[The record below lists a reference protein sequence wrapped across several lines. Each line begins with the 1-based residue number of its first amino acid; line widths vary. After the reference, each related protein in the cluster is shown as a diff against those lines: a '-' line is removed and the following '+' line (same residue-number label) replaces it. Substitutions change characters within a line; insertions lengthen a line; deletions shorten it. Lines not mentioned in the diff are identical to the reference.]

1 MKRCFILIL
10 IIGCFFDIS
19 GQTLT
24 PEVISSSGGYFEST
38 NASVSWTL
46 GETVTETF
54 TGTSFILT
62 QGFQQPLGIQI
73 TGIDLDLLVFLEGPY
88 NGLEMKTGLNSKG
101 MIPLNQPYNQPPW
114 EYPGTEYLAAIPNSD
129 VVDWI
134 LIELRDAPDAVSA
147 VTSTRIARQAALLLR
162 DGSIVGTDGSTMLEF
177 NNAFTQQLY
186 VIVWH
191 RNHLGIMTANGVTA
205 TNGIY
210 EYDFSIAASQ
220 VHGGSDGHK
229 DIGAGVWGMTAGD
242 ANQDNLVDISDKT
255 QWVAFAGQVGYLSSD
270 LNLDGEVNNPDKNE
284 SWQTNTN
291 KSSHVPE

>member
-1 MKRCFILIL
+1 MKRCFILIPV
-10 IIGCFFDIS
+10 IGCFLHIS

-24 PEVISSSGGYFEST
+24 PEVISSSGGYFENT

-54 TGTSFILT
+54 IGTNVNLT
-62 QGFQQPLGIQI
+62 QGFQQPFGIQI

-114 EYPGTEYLAAIPNSD
+114 DYPGTESVTAMPNAD

-147 VTSTRIARQAALLLR
+147 ITDTRIAMQAAFLLK
-162 DGSIVGTDGSTMLEF
+162 DGSVVGTDGSAILQF
-177 NNAFTQQLY
+177 NNAFTKQLF

-191 RNHLGIMTANGVTA
+191 RNHLGIMTASGVTLS
-205 TNGIY
+205 GGVY

-229 DIGAGVWGMTAGD
+229 DLGAGVWGMIAGD

-255 QWVAFAGQVGYLSSD
+255 HWSAFAGKAGYLSSD

-284 SWQTNTN
+284 TWQTNLN
-291 KSSHVPE
+291 KGSQIPE